1 MTLNDFFTVLIIIG
15 PTALYLSS
23 EWHKYNKKPKKSDE
37 RYITTYTPYN
47 KINENPSKPG
57 YYRVTAEITGSD
69 TVSKLD
75 TTVYAY
81 DEGDA
86 YDKAKRYRT
95 IKLRK
100 EEDHG
105 KSKV

>member
-1 MTLNDFFTVLIIIG
+1 MEPDFYGFIGGIVIAMGMILYIIFT
-15 PTALYLSS
+15 
-23 EWHKYNKKPKKSDE
+23 KKPETIQEALKSQ
-37 RYITTYTPYN
+37 PHN
-47 KINENPSKPG
+47 GPNENPSKPG

-86 YDKAKRYRT
+86 YNKAKRYRT

-105 KSKV
+105 KS